1 VVGVLPYKQLAN
13 HVYGL
18 IVFPS
23 PAVYSNPY
31 SNPPTGCSR
40 AVTIGLAIIKYITI
54 NSFTGLYNACKS
66 VMKGNHGCEIKG
78 FTIIFIVDEHKTSYL
93 CAEG

>member
-31 SNPPTGCSR
+31 SKGGTALTPWCR
-40 AVTIGLAIIKYITI
+40 FLATPLA
-54 NSFTGLYNACKS
+54 F
-66 VMKGNHGCEIKG
+66 
-78 FTIIFIVDEHKTSYL
+78 L
-93 CAEG
+93 CCA